1 MFPSSGKTRSRSRL
15 IRRISS
21 GRWTSLCPPFLQ
33 SAGSLHVHAA
43 FDDSHGSVG
52 ALFVPSR
59 ITPYLVSRVVL
70 VLSRLLRRLRRFD
83 EQENSNIVTMCGD
96 PPLAKAPKREGEP
109 RERAAPRSGTA
120 RPAAAPLKVEHVSA
134 GGKPGGGGAAGAFT
148 LSSRLLHVEST
159 RISFCF
165 FPAKACF
172 VHSWS

>member
-1 MFPSSGKTRSRSRL
+1 
-15 IRRISS
+15 
-21 GRWTSLCPPFLQ
+21 
-33 SAGSLHVHAA
+33 VHAA

-109 RERAAPRSGTA
+109 RERAARGSGIASTS
-120 RPAAAPLKVEHVSA
+120 AAPVKAESIGA
-134 GGKPGGGGAAGAFT
+134 GTYPRGGSGAPLRLNHKP
-148 LSSRLLHVEST
+148 
-159 RISFCF
+159 
-165 FPAKACF
+165 
-172 VHSWS
+172 